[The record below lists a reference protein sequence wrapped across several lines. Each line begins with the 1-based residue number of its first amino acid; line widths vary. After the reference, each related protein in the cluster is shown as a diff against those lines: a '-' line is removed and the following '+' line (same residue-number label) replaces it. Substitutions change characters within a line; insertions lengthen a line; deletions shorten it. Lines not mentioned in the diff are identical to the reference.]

1 MFPLYVSPE
10 SIKNFRM
17 GLFISLLYLLLICF
31 FARGLAVMLLILE
44 KLMNKKILPKE
55 TAAEIS
61 GSFFL
66 DK

>member
-31 FARGLAVMLLILE
+31 FSRGIAVMLLILV
-44 KLMNKKILPKE
+44 KN
-55 TAAEIS
+55 
-61 GSFFL
+61 
-66 DK
+66 